1 MNKSTLFWDEKQP
14 EYTISVTPLGQLEM
28 NAEGKK
34 NEIQELKGSDLM
46 YEILM
51 LNINNI
57 TGDCAI
63 ATGTQPTLSIQTQGL
78 ISKSR

>member
-1 MNKSTLFWDEKQP
+1 
-14 EYTISVTPLGQLEM
+14 M
-28 NAEGKK
+28 NAEGKN

-78 ISKSR
+78 ISKSRRTTNSGETAVAQILIHMQERRT